1 MFVYRLCL
9 HCRWFWKARSTC
21 ETHLRH
27 FEFAKFWYFV
37 TWPFAEPKFASAHQ
51 ISSKSDDSRLRY
63 SDKAIFNMAAVRHLE
78 FSKFDILVTW
88 LVSERDS
95 ASDKRVYVW
104 EGVLCVDCRTMT
116 KVHYLA
122 EQVSDSRLSRVC
134 WADPA
139 VACIR
144 ETTLSNCSKLVFDS
158 AETPVVVV
166 VVVALMAVECLD
178 ADTVARSTNTYTRV
192 GGLV

>member
-104 EGVLCVDCRTMT
+104 EGVLCVDCMNHDEGSLPCEAGIRLT
-116 KVHYLA
+116 V
-122 EQVSDSRLSRVC
+122 VSSLLSRSRRCLHPRDNIVKLLQVGV
-134 WADPA
+134 WLG
-139 VACIR
+139 R
-144 ETTLSNCSKLVFDS
+144 NTSSCSSCCSIDGCRMSGRRHSRQVH
-158 AETPVVVV
+158 
-166 VVVALMAVECLD
+166 
-178 ADTVARSTNTYTRV
+178 
-192 GGLV
+192 